1 LKQAKQPYVG
11 LECTECHSFFP
22 DEKPLGRCP
31 NCHGLLDTVLD
42 ESVLSNYSRRDVQDN
57 AQSMWKFHM
66 FLPVRAGTIPVTAGE
81 GDTPLRL
88 VKSYPRLRKIWVK
101 DETRNPTGTFKDRGA
116 SLAVARLSQLRV
128 RKLVLASEGNAG
140 CSFALYSQM
149 VGMGC
154 HIFLPKD
161 ANHAKVELSRKLC
174 AQVTKVQGTI
184 SDAGRQATKLA
195 EKTGAYNASTFVT
208 PFRHDG
214 KGTMALEICQQ
225 RRWESPDYILYPVG
239 GGVGLVGMWKMF
251 KILQRV
257 GWIRKTPRIIAVQP
271 RGCAPVVDAYNR
283 GRMDV
288 AEWKSP
294 ETIAKGLKIPK
305 PLAGSWILRC
315 LRESRGIALK
325 VSEVEIHKAMLNV
338 AKRDGLLVEPSSAVA
353 FAAIPKL
360 HTTGA
365 IDTKDSVV
373 VIATGSG
380 LKTLEPFWP
389 GTRMS

>member
-1 LKQAKQPYVG
+1 LKQAKQPYIG
-11 LECTECHSFFP
+11 LQCTECHRFFP

-31 NCHGLLDTVLD
+31 NCDGLLDKVLD
-42 ESVLSNYSRRDVQDN
+42 ESILSNYSKRDIEDN
-57 AQSMWKFHM
+57 AHSMWKFRM
-66 FLPVRAGTIPVTAGE
+66 FLPVRTGTIPVTASE

-88 VKSYPRLRKIWVK
+88 VRTYSPLRNIWLK

-116 SLAVARLSQLRV
+116 SLAVTRLSQLRV
-128 RKLVLASEGNAG
+128 RKLVLSSEGNAG

-149 VGMGC
+149 AGIGC
-154 HIFLPKD
+154 QIYLPKD
-161 ANHAKVELSRKLC
+161 ANLAKVELSRKLG
-174 AQVTKVQGTI
+174 AHVTKVQGTI
-184 SDAGRQATKLA
+184 SDAGQQAAKLA

-225 RRWESPDYILYPVG
+225 RSWESPDYIVYPVG

-251 KILQRV
+251 KILQRL
-257 GWIRKTPRIIAVQP
+257 GWVRNRPRIIAVQP
-271 RGCAPVVDAYNR
+271 KGCAPVVDAYNK
-283 GRMDV
+283 GRSEV
-288 AEWKSP
+288 AEWKTP
-294 ETIAKGLKIPK
+294 KTIAKGLKIPK

-325 VSEVEIHKAMLNV
+325 VSDVEIHKAMLNV
-338 AKRDGLLVEPSSAVA
+338 AKRDGLLVEPSSAAA

-380 LKTLEPFWP
+380 LKTLEQF
-389 GTRMS
+389 